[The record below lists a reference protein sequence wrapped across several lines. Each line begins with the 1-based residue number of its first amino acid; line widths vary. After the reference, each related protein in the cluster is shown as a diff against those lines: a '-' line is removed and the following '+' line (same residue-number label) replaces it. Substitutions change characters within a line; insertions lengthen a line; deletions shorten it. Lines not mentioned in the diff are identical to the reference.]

1 MRREIPIAFEPWPSR
16 VRAVFPVQ
24 VEIDAVWG
32 AIEAAAE
39 QAELGIY
46 VARIDLSPAQT
57 LYASPRACRI
67 VGRAAEQLVGL
78 PPWVILAPAEVQRIQ
93 NLLAPPADP
102 TQMRSLDVTV
112 RRPDGT
118 ELPVRLGTTR
128 IETPVGLISLGYLR
142 DLSPERDTLAALRQ
156 SERRF
161 RHVVEAA
168 PDGVCIVLRGRIV
181 FINERGAQLLA
192 NASITDVIGHP
203 IGGFMPLD
211 DAAVAADRIGRLLS
225 TGVETPPTEYRVRCD
240 AERTVEIKAIV
251 VQWEDQPAV
260 LAFARDVTERKRLQ
274 HRMVE
279 TDRLAALGTLSAGV
293 AHEINNPLTYAT
305 LNLQRMER
313 AIGNL
318 GVAEE
323 KLAPLR
329 QQLREIEHGLA
340 RVASITRGL
349 RAFARPDDAP
359 PGAVSLADV
368 VDRSLRMV
376 DNDLR
381 HRATLIRTVADV
393 PSVTG
398 NASRLEQVVVNLLL
412 NAIQALPESATNEI
426 EVVVARVGEDRVSLA
441 IRDTGRGIAPAIRD
455 RIFEPFFTT
464 RAVGDGMGLGLS
476 VCRTIVE
483 GFGGTIDATHSD
495 GTGTT
500 MTIVLPIHPGPVEH
514 TNGASRVTESVKAA
528 SRKRVLIIDDE
539 PLLRDTLTRVLTGE
553 HDITTACSGA
563 DALDKLAAA
572 SFDAILC
579 DVMMPGMNGLEVYR
593 RIAEDHPGLE
603 RKMVFITGGT
613 FSPEIDDMLAAT
625 HNRTLT
631 KPFQIG
637 DVIAAVEQIARD

>member
-1 MRREIPIAFEPWPSR
+1 
-16 VRAVFPVQ
+16 VFPVQ
-24 VEIDAVWG
+24 VDIGAIWG

-46 VARIDLSPAQT
+46 IARIDLSPPQT
-57 LYASPRACRI
+57 LYVSPRACRI
-67 VGRAAEQLVGL
+67 AGRTREQLIGAPPWIFLTVAEQT
-78 PPWVILAPAEVQRIQ
+78 RIQ
-93 NLLAPPADP
+93 SLLAPPVEAS
-102 TQMRSLDVTV
+102 TMRSIEVTAV
-112 RRPDGT
+112 RPDGT
-118 ELPVRLGTTR
+118 QAPVRLGTTR
-128 IETPVGLISLGYLR
+128 IQTTDGVYSLGYVR
-142 DLSPERDTLAALRQ
+142 DISPERDTLAALRQ

-168 PDGVCIVLRGRIV
+168 PDGVVIIQRGQIV
-181 FINERGAQLLA
+181 FINQRGAQLLA
-192 NASITDVIGHP
+192 NGSIADVLRMRVSQFLP
-203 IGGFMPLD
+203 QN
-211 DAAVAADRIGRLLS
+211 DAIIATERIQRLLD
-225 TGVETPPTEYRVRCD
+225 TGVEMPPIEYGVRCD
-240 AERTVEIKAIV
+240 SERTVEIKAIV
-251 VQWEDQPAV
+251 VQWEDAPAV

-313 AIGNL
+313 ALGNL

-329 QQLREIEHGLA
+329 QQLREIDHGLA

-359 PGAVSLADV
+359 PGAVSLVEV

-376 DNDLR
+376 HNDLR
-381 HRATLIRTVADV
+381 HRATLIHTVADV
-393 PSVTG
+393 PEVTG

-412 NAIQALPESATNEI
+412 NAIQALPDQPNNEI
-426 EVVVARVGEDRVSLA
+426 EIVIARVGDRVSLA
-441 IRDTGRGIAPAIRD
+441 IRDTGRGIPSSIRD

-483 GFGGTIDATHSD
+483 GFGGTIDATRSD
-495 GTGTT
+495 GSGTT
-500 MTIVLPIHPGPVEH
+500 MTIVLPIHPEREAANEQA
-514 TNGASRVTESVKAA
+514 TNGSTAHANGTGAHA
-528 SRKRVLIIDDE
+528 TSRKRVLIIDDE
-539 PLLRDTLTRVLTGE
+539 PLLRDTLTRVLSGE
-553 HDITTACSGA
+553 HDITTAISGA
-563 DALDKLAAA
+563 DALAKLDAG

-593 RIAEDHPGLE
+593 RVAADHPGME
-603 RKMVFITGGT
+603 KRMVFITGGT

-625 HNRTLT
+625 HNRLLT